1 MQLEYILCNG
11 GSYRFAFELSN
22 FDEFFSSTINLQIIF
37 KTFLQ
42 LAPLL
47 VPLTY
52 IITILFSTRC
62 VTHNK
67 FLYS

>member
-42 LAPLL
+42 LAL
-47 VPLTY
+47 
-52 IITILFSTRC
+52 
-62 VTHNK
+62 
-67 FLYS
+67 FLYHYYYNFIFNTLCDTR

>member
-42 LAPLL
+42 LAKL
-47 VPLTY
+47 
-52 IITILFSTRC
+52 
-62 VTHNK
+62 
-67 FLYS
+67 FLYH